1 MNLGFGDSLYHP
13 LVVIWG
19 LFLHGFTTVLRSEF
33 SSRVEIYFPPE
44 EAEPAE
50 IIF

>member
-1 MNLGFGDSLYHP
+1 M
-13 LVVIWG
+13 
-19 LFLHGFTTVLRSEF
+19 HGFATVLRSEF
-33 SSRVEIYFPPE
+33 SSRVEIHFLPE